1 MRFCIQDPSKGRVYL
16 ADEAELV
23 PFEVNTNDYS
33 IKVDVMLIVP
43 GDELLQELP
52 SSRLTDSVEPTVQIV
67 DPSRNKSWVL
77 TSADLQAF
85 RVAAPPAEQA
95 DTAWFA
101 MPSARELMAAVPI
114 FRKALVQHG
123 S

>member
-1 MRFCIQDPSKGRVYL
+1 MKFCIQDPSNGRVYL
-16 ADEAELV
+16 ADEAELA
-23 PFEVNTNDYS
+23 PFAVSTDDYS
-33 IKVDVMLIVP
+33 LKVDVLLIVP

-52 SSRLTDSVEPTVQIV
+52 SSRLTDSDEPVVQIV
-67 DPSRNKSWVL
+67 DPGRNKSWLL

-85 RVAAPPAEQA
+85 RVAAPPSEEH
-95 DTAWFA
+95 DVAWFA